1 MKVLVY
7 SPDAG
12 ERQDLVD
19 RLEEAGH
26 EAEATPTPPVGAAGE
41 DALAVVLPT
50 TIEEGEVLLREQRKL
65 AGDEVI
71 LLGLGSWRD
80 PKKIEALLEAGA
92 DDYTHYPCETKQLAV
107 RLTVLQRQ
115 RERHSVNAE
124 QRRLLERVQQT
135 QKVETL
141 RTLTGSIAHDF
152 NNLLAAIVGNTELA
166 LLDSSIQPPVRY
178 SLDQIDKAARRAS
191 DLARQMLVYTGKSA
205 LEFKSV
211 NLSELVEEL
220 TDLLRVSI
228 SRRCTIKYHLM
239 RPLPPVRGEAG
250 QLRQVVMNLIANAAE
265 AMGHEGGVIRVKTL
279 AVHSGGSTLVG
290 IEVTDTGRGVDADTK
305 TRMFDPFYTTKSS
318 GRGLGLAAV
327 QGIVDTHRGRIE
339 VESEPGRGATF
350 RVLLPALTQDHPAS
364 TYGLE
369 SEWRGEGKLLLVDDE
384 EAVREAA
391 QRLLKRAGFTVLEAG
406 SGDEGLA
413 LFEANANDLRAVIL
427 DLSMPGMDGTE
438 LLQVIRERSPRM
450 KVIVWSGHEERD
462 VRASLERFQPVSF
475 VEKPAHVRE
484 LAAELKRALEQA

>member
-7 SPDAG
+7 SPDGG
-12 ERQDLVD
+12 ERQDLQE

-26 EAEATPTPPVGAAGE
+26 EVEATPTPPVGVSGE
-41 DALAVVLPT
+41 EAMALVLPDT
-50 TIEEGEVLLREQRKL
+50 VEAGEVLLRAQRKL
-65 AGDEVI
+65 GGDELI
-71 LLGLGSWRD
+71 LLALGSWRD

-107 RLTVLQRQ
+107 RLTVLRRQ
-115 RERHSVNAE
+115 RERHSTNAE
-124 QRRLLERVQQT
+124 QRRLLERVEQT

-141 RTLTGSIAHDF
+141 RTLTGGLAHDF

-166 LLDSSIQPPVRY
+166 LLDSSIPPGVRY
-178 SLDQIDKAARRAS
+178 SLEQIDKASRRAS

-211 NLSELVEEL
+211 NLSELLEEL
-220 TDLLRVSI
+220 TDLLRISV
-228 SRRCTIKYHLM
+228 SRRCTIKYHLT

-250 QLRQVVMNLIANAAE
+250 QLRQVVMNLITNASE
-265 AMGHEGGVIRVKTL
+265 AMGEQGGVIRVRTL
-279 AVHSGGSTLVG
+279 AQPQGGATHAG
-290 IEVTDTGRGVDADTK
+290 IEVADTGKGIDEETK
-305 TRMFDPFYTTKSS
+305 ARMFDPFFTTKSN

-327 QGIVDTHRGRIE
+327 RGIVDSHGGRIE
-339 VESEPGRGATF
+339 VESGHGKGATF
-350 RVLLPALTQDHPAS
+350 RVLLPALTQDHAISPFGPDAD
-364 TYGLE
+364 
-369 SEWRGEGKLLLVDDE
+369 WRGEGKLLLVDDE
-384 EAVREAA
+384 DAVREAA
-391 QRLLKRAGFTVLEAG
+391 QRLLKRAGFTVLEAA

-413 LFEANANDLRAVIL
+413 LFEANARDLRAVIL

-438 LLQVIRERSPRM
+438 LLRIIREKSPAM

-462 VRASLERFQPVSF
+462 VKPALEQFQPVSF

-484 LAAELKRALEQA
+484 LAAELKRALEQS